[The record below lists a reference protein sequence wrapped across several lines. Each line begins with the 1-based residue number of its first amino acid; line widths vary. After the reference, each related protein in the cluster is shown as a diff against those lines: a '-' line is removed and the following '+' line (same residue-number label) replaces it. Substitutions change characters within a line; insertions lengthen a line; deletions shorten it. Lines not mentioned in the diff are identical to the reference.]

1 MNYNFCTAVGVV
13 ESFDIEIQTDTKVP
27 VAEVSIFSRE
37 TDSWALKVLVAIVED
52 VDQKKAQNLSKGDI
66 VFFTG
71 KPTVMDGYNII
82 LSNSFVILKKNKLDL
97 PIEMCKISS
106 LEYANLENVA
116 AVAGKVCALHDSTI
130 NLIVKRNNF
139 HMRGELTDNDYVRVT
154 PTNSLSVKEGDFIV
168 CIGQINE
175 VGIEGMVAIIES
187 MEEDF

>member
-71 KPTVMDGYNII
+71 KPTVMTATTLFYQ
-82 LSNSFVILKKNKLDL
+82 
-97 PIEMCKISS
+97 
-106 LEYANLENVA
+106 
-116 AVAGKVCALHDSTI
+116 
-130 NLIVKRNNF
+130 IV
-139 HMRGELTDNDYVRVT
+139 L
-154 PTNSLSVKEGDFIV
+154 
-168 CIGQINE
+168 
-175 VGIEGMVAIIES
+175 
-187 MEEDF
+187 